1 MKIHLALTA
10 ALLSSVAFGV
20 SAQSGPHP
28 AAGVA
33 DAPAAT
39 DGSPKIAVIAFQAVV
54 GQTNEFQR
62 NFADLQKK
70 YEPKKQ
76 SLQSL
81 NSQIETLQKQ
91 LQTQGSTLNDAER
104 ERQSRTI
111 GDKQKQLQRE
121 QEDDQND
128 FQQDLQSTFSGIATK
143 VGDVMIAYAQQHGYT
158 LVLDSSEQQTQTVLY
173 HTPGTDI
180 SQAIVDAYNT
190 KSGIPAPSNPAGAT
204 APAAPK
210 APARAPVQH
219 TPAAKPQQ

>member
-28 AAGVA
+28 AAEAAA
-33 DAPAAT
+33 DAPASTA
-39 DGSPKIAVIAFQAVV
+39 GPAKIAVIAFQAVV

-62 NFADLQKK
+62 NFTDLQKK

-104 ERQSRTI
+104 ERQSRSITE
-111 GDKQKQLQRE
+111 KQKQLQRE

-128 FQQDLQSTFSGIATK
+128 FQQDLQSTFSGIASK

-173 HTPGTDI
+173 HTPSTDI

-190 KSGIPAPSNPAGAT
+190 KSGIPAPANPAAG
-204 APAAPK
+204 AAPPK
-210 APARAPVQH
+210 VPARPPVQH
-219 TPAAKPQQ
+219 APATKPQQ